1 MRILHTPSVYN
12 HLAIILMAIKVRPML
27 GLVVLAN
34 ELVKPSKHFIVPLQ
48 ASTGAGRM
56 RTSQCTTKR
65 ESAPV
70 AGFTNPVVL
79 IREDDKPTRNIKSRT
94 NRQFYRVAKE

>member
-12 HLAIILMAIKVRPML
+12 HLAIIMAIKVRPML